1 MARISPE
8 GMDLKEKVV
17 SINPVAKTTKG
28 GRTRSFRALVV
39 VGDEQG
45 HVGIGLGKAYEVS
58 EAIKKGADDAKK
70 NMVQV
75 PMVGTT
81 VPHEVTATFG
91 AGCVMLKPAGPGTG
105 VIAGGPVRAVL
116 EMAGYRDIL
125 TKSLGSNNPLN
136 MASAT
141 LEGLLSMRTV
151 GQVAQIRGKAVEEIA
166 K

>member
-70 NMVQV
+70 NIVQV

-151 GQVAQIRGKAVEEIA
+151 GQVAQTRGKAVEEVA
-166 K
+166 R